1 MTPLMC
7 GSWNSRHSC
16 RRTAIFSRPAPERA
30 APPSPPRD
38 WSALGESALLLGGR
52 GVNPRCRERASQR
65 PLKQRLARLK
75 KPARRRPRR
84 YWWLPLPRAR
94 PLLPAQPMAARGG
107 RVRTAWGGG
116 GAWAAVEREIRSAA
130 VGAAAAMALPAL
142 QRLESLKYAELQQ
155 LAKAAGLKANLRGD
169 KLLKALKQ
177 HFQGRKE
184 ENENMDAERSASAS
198 MNSDELSCQ
207 KEFKP
212 DPACFVTK
220 RCKEKKATRKKKN
233 SSEEIKTSEET
244 TGLSAEKEE
253 HSEMK
258 ENEVPHGEHE
268 KGQMVFQNE
277 EPVIKKRAIENPG
290 MATGEKDQPEKTSIK
305 STGVER
311 DIHPAGGKI
320 PLYVGRASRSGK
332 TGMKATTP
340 NFKKLH
346 EAHFKKMESI
356 ADYIERKKKMI
367 ENCSSSLNEVKKHT
381 AGKTFLFSPNPERG
395 RLSATCTPSNL
406 RRSPRSLLNTASQS
420 ILSRK
425 SSFNPSVLSTTK
437 MNVRFS
443 EATKDNEHKR
453 SLTKTPSRMS
463 PYLEFCTPD
472 SQKSCKLLSRKDSKK
487 DTRNNDLAASKVVT
501 PFKFAAHSA
510 EPTST
515 KKTFD
520 LKASLSRPLRYQPH
534 KGRLKPWGESKE
546 NTAINKS
553 VSRNISSRKKD
564 YKQPHLQT
572 REERREKHEQ
582 ERKKKKAQVLGNR
595 RGLSVG

>member
-1 MTPLMC
+1 
-7 GSWNSRHSC
+7 
-16 RRTAIFSRPAPERA
+16 
-30 APPSPPRD
+30 
-38 WSALGESALLLGGR
+38 
-52 GVNPRCRERASQR
+52 
-65 PLKQRLARLK
+65 
-75 KPARRRPRR
+75 
-84 YWWLPLPRAR
+84 
-94 PLLPAQPMAARGG
+94 
-107 RVRTAWGGG
+107 
-116 GAWAAVEREIRSAA
+116 
-130 VGAAAAMALPAL
+130 MALSSL
-142 QRLESLKYAELQQ
+142 QQLESLKYVELQRI
-155 LAKAAGLKANLRGD
+155 AKATGLKANLRAD

-177 HFQGRKE
+177 HFHGTKQ
-184 ENENMDAERSASAS
+184 ENENMDSEKSASAS
-198 MNSDELSCQ
+198 IGSDELSNQ
-207 KEFKP
+207 EEIMP
-212 DPACFVTK
+212 DSVCFITK
-220 RCKEKKATRKKKN
+220 RRGKEKKITRKKRN
-233 SSEEIKTSEET
+233 SNEET
-244 TGLSAEKEE
+244 NTGEENTGLSDEKEE

-258 ENEVPHGEHE
+258 ENEVPQGEHE
-268 KGQMVFQNE
+268 KGQKVFQKE
-277 EPVIKKRAIENPG
+277 EQVTKKRAIENPG
-290 MATGEKDQPEKTSIK
+290 MGTGQKEQPKKTSPK
-305 STGVER
+305 SSGGEC
-311 DIHPAGGKI
+311 DAHHAGGKI

-367 ENCSSSLNEVKKHT
+367 ENCSSSLNEVKVLAKKSNRLKASEKGTPHNNSKKQT
-381 AGKTFLFSPNPERG
+381 SGKTFLFSPNPERG
-395 RLSATCTPSNL
+395 RFSATCTPSNL
-406 RRSPRSLLNTASQS
+406 RHSPHSSLNAANRS

-463 PYLEFCTPD
+463 PYLEEICTPD
-472 SQKSCKLLSRKDSKK
+472 SQKSCKLISQKNSKGNA
-487 DTRNNDLAASKVVT
+487 RNNDLTASKSKVDVIT

-534 KGRLKPWGESKE
+534 KGRLKPWGEFKE
-546 NTAINKS
+546 NTVLNKS
-553 VSRNISSRKKD
+553 VGSNISSRKKD

-582 ERKKKKAQVLGNR
+582 ERKKKKAQALGNR
-595 RGLSVG
+595 RGLSLG